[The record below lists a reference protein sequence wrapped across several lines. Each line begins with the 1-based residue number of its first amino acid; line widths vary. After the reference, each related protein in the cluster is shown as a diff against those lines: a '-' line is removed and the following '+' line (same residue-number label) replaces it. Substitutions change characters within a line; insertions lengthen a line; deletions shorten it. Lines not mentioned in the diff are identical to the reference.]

1 MSGQSSSFLAL
12 SVLALAGSM
21 AWPAAA
27 QDSESEEATA
37 TEGEK
42 KDVEDEAPPPKKKGK
57 EEETTPPETASGE
70 SSAVEE
76 PGRTYYFVGARYRGI
91 IIPKFMMNFFG
102 EGGRTVYVN
111 GFGPEVGIRKD
122 GFEYNL
128 SIWYAPYSMVKTP
141 FKASNDEIDA
151 WEIVWS
157 SVKVIY
163 LTSDFLWSHEFSPEF
178 ALNYGLG
185 AGIGFVFG
193 DLHRNQAYPPY
204 AGADPYRWSTCRGPR
219 DPAIVATNNNFYCD
233 AIPDHNHYG
242 DYTEPSWAN
251 GGSKPIIFPWLALQ
265 TGLRFKPHRNFVAR
279 LDLGLG
285 TSGFF
290 FGLGLDYGI

>member
-21 AWPAAA
+21 PRPALA
-27 QDSESEEATA
+27 QDSESEEPAATP
-37 TEGEK
+37 GEK
-42 KDVEDEAPPPKKKGK
+42 KDAEDEAPAPKKKGK
-57 EEETTPPETASGE
+57 KEESTPPASAGE
-70 SSAVEE
+70 SSAAEE

-91 IIPKFMMNFFG
+91 IIPKFVMNFFG

-111 GFGPEVGIRKD
+111 SFGPEVGIRKD

-128 SIWYAPYSMVKTP
+128 SIWYAAYSMKMTP
-141 FKASNDEIDA
+141 FKASNDPVDA
-151 WEIVWS
+151 WQLVWS
-157 SVKVIY
+157 SVKILY
-163 LTSDFLWSHEFSPEF
+163 FTSDFLWSHEFSPEF

-193 DLHRNQAYPPY
+193 PLHRNQAYPPTN
-204 AGADPYRWSTCRGPR
+204 GASPENFVRCNGPLNPDTR
-219 DPAIVATNNNFYCD
+219 ASNGTPYCD
-233 AIPDHNHYG
+233 DNPDHNQYG
-242 DYTEPSWAN
+242 TYTEPSWAN
-251 GGSKPIIFPWLALQ
+251 GGSKPVVFPWLVLQ
-265 TGLRFKPHRNFVAR
+265 TGLRFKPHRNFAAR

-290 FGLGLDYGI
+290 FGLGADYGI

>member
-1 MSGQSSSFLAL
+1 
-12 SVLALAGSM
+12 M
-21 AWPAAA
+21 ARPAAA
-27 QDSESEEATA
+27 QDSESEEPAATQ
-37 TEGEK
+37 GEK
-42 KDVEDEAPPPKKKGK
+42 KDVEDEAPAPKKKGK
-57 EEETTPPETASGE
+57 KEESTPPESSSGE

-76 PGRTYYFVGARYRGI
+76 PGRTYYFVGLRYRGI
-91 IIPKFMMNFFG
+91 VIPKFMMNFFG

-128 SIWYAPYSMVKTP
+128 SAWYAAYSMVKTP

-193 DLHRNQAYPPY
+193 DLHRNQAYPPGGD
-204 AGADPYRWSTCRGPR
+204 ANVDPYRWNTCRGVH
-219 DPAIVATNNNFYCD
+219 DPGFVAPNGNFYCD
-233 AIPDHNHYG
+233 DIADHNHYDG
-242 DYTEPSWAN
+242 YTEPSWAN

-265 TGLRFKPHRNFVAR
+265 TGLRFKPHRNFAAR
-279 LDLGLG
+279 LDLGIG

-290 FGLGLDYGI
+290 FGLGADYGI